1 MQSSSMTTG
10 LTILHKKV
18 RLKSSR
24 KKKKVLWWMIIIFK
38 VMKIIKTK
46 HKTLFNIKSVENLN
60 LNKGLFLDEDLFQ
73 KAVPELYICSIQS
86 WRRAPWKRRNQR
98 CFVPSWMLILNQR
111 KITQRKRGI
120 VLSLEGL
127 KITVNSYMLLQLK
140 NLVPLL

>member
-18 RLKSSR
+18 RLKLSR

>member
-10 LTILHKKV
+10 LTILHRKL
-18 RLKSSR
+18 RLKLRR

-73 KAVPELYICSIQS
+73 KAVPELYFCSIQS
-86 WRRAPWKRRNQR
+86 WRRVPWMRRNQR

-140 NLVPLL
+140 NLVSLL